1 MSQLQKITDELAQE
15 VEQAKGNMFAGKIIA
30 PLRLVL
36 VWMQGVNKKLSELE
50 QRSGGFNG

>member
-15 VEQAKGNMFAGKIIA
+15 VEQAKGSMFAGKIIA

>member
-15 VEQAKGNMFAGKIIA
+15 VEQAKGNMFAGKILA